1 MKSIGLISDTHSYLD
16 PKVLDHFNDCDEI
29 WHAGDI
35 GDIQVADQLEAAK
48 KFKAVHGNIDG
59 GKVKITYPEHHFFV
73 CEGFSIWL
81 THIAGRPGA
90 YARGIKEQLNKR
102 KPDILICGHSHILR
116 VQRDE
121 KFNKMLYINPGAA
134 GKHGF
139 HKVRTLI
146 KFKLDKGKIFD
157 MNAIELGLRASL
169 DPSENQFYE

>member
-1 MKSIGLISDTHSYLD
+1 MKTIGLISDTHSYLD
-16 PKVLDHFNDCDEI
+16 QKVFDHFADCDEI

-35 GDIQVADQLEAAK
+35 GDIEVADQLASFK
-48 KFKAVHGNIDG
+48 KLKAVHGNIDG
-59 GKVKITYPEHHFFV
+59 GKVKITFPEHHFFV
-73 CEGFSIWL
+73 SEGFSIWI

-90 YARGIKEQLNKR
+90 YAKGLKEQLIKR

-121 KFNKMLYINPGAA
+121 KFGGLLYINPGAA

-146 KFKLDKGKIFD
+146 KFKLNKGKIFN
-157 MNAIELGLRASL
+157 MQAIELGPRAKL
-169 DPSENQFYE
+169 DHSELAHQ